1 MVLNEYDMKS
11 GKLDPSK
18 KRTIDVMKEGAF
30 GDLNP
35 NKLVEDKLAIH
46 AADYL
51 KNVIEAKYAMKKSFV
66 EIINNELIADGG
78 GLENMIALSMFG

>member
-1 MVLNEYDMKS
+1 MVINEYDTKT
-11 GKLDPSK
+11 GKLDPNS

-51 KNVIEAKYAMKKSFV
+51 KNVVEAKYAMKKSFV

-78 GLENMIALSMFG
+78 GLGNNSIL

>member
-1 MVLNEYDMKS
+1 
-11 GKLDPSK
+11 
-18 KRTIDVMKEGAF
+18 MKEGAF

-51 KNVIEAKYAMKKSFV
+51 KNVVEAKYAMKKSFV

-78 GLENMIALSMFG
+78 GLGNNSIL